1 MNKMQKALHE
11 LAEMDE
17 LAARSSPIHALH
29 PAAKLIATIAYILV
43 TLSFDKYDLGG
54 LVPMLLWPVLL
65 FQLSGIEVR
74 SCFYKLRIVL
84 PLVMAVGLFNP
95 FFDKT
100 VVLRLG
106 ALAVT
111 GGVVSMLTLMLKG
124 LYCLMASFL
133 LMATT
138 PIDLLCAALRQLHVP
153 KLLVTLLLLTY
164 RYVGVMTEE
173 LAIMTDAYHL
183 RAPGQKGIH
192 VRPAAAAQHGPRA
205 GALRQ
210 HAAARLPPAFPLRG
224 RQALPGAGRAV
235 YARLRPRFPA
245 AALRAR
251 GAAARLRDREVREMI
266 EFQNVSFAYGFA
278 YEKGRPVLRDLSFRI
293 EDGEAVGLIGANG
306 AGKSTVMKLLLGL
319 LQGEGKIL
327 VDGVEVKRDTLGEI
341 RRKLG
346 FVLQNSDNQMFMPTV
361 YEDMI
366 FAPLNYMLSREEADA
381 RVDAVLARLHLEDL
395 KHRYNHKISGGEK
408 RMAAIA
414 TILAMEPEAILM
426 DEPSSALDPYNRR
439 LVINTIRELSQTKL
453 ITSHDLDLIL
463 DTCGRVILLSN
474 GRIAADGPA
483 QELLRDRALLE
494 ANRMELPL
502 SLTGR

>member
-1 MNKMQKALHE
+1 
-11 LAEMDE
+11 
-17 LAARSSPIHALH
+17 
-29 PAAKLIATIAYILV
+29 
-43 TLSFDKYDLGG
+43 
-54 LVPMLLWPVLL
+54 
-65 FQLSGIEVR
+65 
-74 SCFYKLRIVL
+74 
-84 PLVMAVGLFNP
+84 
-95 FFDKT
+95 
-100 VVLRLG
+100 
-106 ALAVT
+106 
-111 GGVVSMLTLMLKG
+111 
-124 LYCLMASFL
+124 
-133 LMATT
+133 
-138 PIDLLCAALRQLHVP
+138 
-153 KLLVTLLLLTY
+153 
-164 RYVGVMTEE
+164 
-173 LAIMTDAYHL
+173 
-183 RAPGQKGIH
+183 
-192 VRPAAAAQHGPRA
+192 
-205 GALRQ
+205 
-210 HAAARLPPAFPLRG
+210 
-224 RQALPGAGRAV
+224 
-235 YARLRPRFPA
+235 
-245 AALRAR
+245 
-251 GAAARLRDREVREMI
+251 MI
-266 EFQNVSFAYGFA
+266 EFQNVSFAY
-278 YEKGRPVLRDLSFRI
+278 EKDRLVLRDLSFRI

-327 VDGVEVKRDTLGEI
+327 VDGVEVRRDTLGEI
-341 RRKLG
+341 RKKLG

-483 QELLRDRALLE
+483 KELLRDRALLE